1 MKKTFMKWLPI
12 AAAVLLAT
20 SCSKDENSAVVD
32 EVVPPEPAQESVDNT
47 IKTITITGKIGKETL
62 SKVTLEGSNLAF
74 QVNDE
79 FVFGTEGDDNV
90 YGSIIITAT
99 DGSYTATVNFP
110 NETALLDDKGFSAT
124 KGTEPI
130 GLSAAYSDLESAV
143 ADAYYEVP
151 FKVIKDGN
159 SYALK
164 RTKDGDGDILVYIQ
178 SAFINVLGTKS
189 TKLDNNTINAI
200 RGKYYIIPVG
210 KTMGSGTKTTVAGK
224 IYKIGSAD
232 DAPDGFVDLG
242 IIDNNGKTVY
252 WKETNTYDATG
263 WSAISNDDKAN
274 MPQSEDFVA
283 LWNNCY
289 WQMGSYN
296 GQDGYFVFLSY
307 AVGDCQK
314 SNPSGHTYSETSG
327 DPFIFFPTTKG
338 VNGNYWSSTLSGQ
351 GKSYILNF
359 STRTGNVRPNY
370 STSNGNN
377 YQYAIR
383 YVSRSE

>member
-20 SCSKDENSAVVD
+20 SCCKDDNNVVVE
-32 EVVPPEPAQESVDNT
+32 EVTQPNPTREEVDNA

-62 SKVTLEGSNLAF
+62 SKVSIEGGTLTF

-79 FVFGTEGDDNV
+79 FSFGTEAEGNV

-110 NETALLDDKGFSAT
+110 NETTLLDDKGFSAT

-178 SAFINVLGTKS
+178 SAFINALGTKA
-189 TKLDNNTINAI
+189 TKLDNNTIKAI

-224 IYKIGSAD
+224 IYKIGTAT
-232 DAPDGFVDLG
+232 PDGYEDLG

-252 WKETNTYDATG
+252 WQKTNTLSNIRWSELYQVEKEKMPLSDDFIALYD
-263 WSAISNDDKAN
+263 
-274 MPQSEDFVA
+274 
-283 LWNNCY
+283 NCY
-289 WQMGSYN
+289 WQQGTN
-296 GQDGYFVFLSY
+296 GYYVFLPY
-307 AVGDCQK
+307 AEGDCQR
-314 SNPSGHTYSETSG
+314 SNLSGHTYSETSG
-327 DPFIFFPTTKG
+327 DPFIFLPTTNG
-338 VNGNYWSSTLSGQ
+338 VSGNYWSSTLSGQ

-359 STRTGNVRPNY
+359 STRSGNVRPNY
-370 STSNGNN
+370 STSNGDN

>member
-1 MKKTFMKWLPI
+1 MKKSFIKILPI

-20 SCSKDENSAVVD
+20 SCSKDDNNVVVE
-32 EVVPPEPAQESVDNT
+32 EVTQPNPTREEVDNA

-62 SKVTLEGSNLAF
+62 SKVSIEGGALSF
-74 QVNDE
+74 HVNDE
-79 FVFGTEGDDNV
+79 FSFGTEAEGNV
-90 YGSIIITAT
+90 YGSIKIDDA

-110 NETALLDDKGFSAT
+110 DETALLDDKGFTAT
-124 KGTEPI
+124 KGTEPA
-130 GLSAAYSDLESAV
+130 GLSAAYSDLASAV
-143 ADAYYEVP
+143 AAAYYEVP
-151 FKVIKDGN
+151 FKVTKNDN

-178 SAFINVLGTKS
+178 SAFINALGTKA
-189 TKLDNNTINAI
+189 TKLDNNTIKAI

-224 IYKIGSAD
+224 IYKIGTAT
-232 DAPDGFVDLG
+232 PDGYEDLG

-252 WKETNTYDATG
+252 WQKTNTLSYIR
-263 WSAISNDDKAN
+263 WSELYQVEKEK
-274 MPQSEDFVA
+274 MPLSDDFVA

-314 SNPSGHTYSETSG
+314 SNPSRHTYSETSG
-327 DPFIFFPTTKG
+327 DPFIFLPTTNG
-338 VNGNYWSSTLSGQ
+338 VSGNYWSSTLSGQ

-359 STRTGNVRPNY
+359 STRSGNVRPNY
-370 STSNGNN
+370 STSNGDN